1 VIHAA
6 LTSAYPT
13 EADARRAL
21 VGMPDDCPYLGV
33 WHAPT
38 CERPE
43 VHVFSDDADADELAR
58 AGWIR
63 A

>member
-1 VIHAA
+1 MIYVA
-6 LTSAYPT
+6 LVSAYPT
-13 EADARRAL
+13 EADARGAL
-21 VGMPDDCPYLGV
+21 GMVPADTPYLGL

-38 CERPE
+38 PDRPE
-43 VHVFSDDADADELAR
+43 VHVFSEEVDADDLTR

>member
-6 LTSAYPT
+6 LVSAYPT
-13 EADARRAL
+13 EADARRGL
-21 VGMPDDCPYLGV
+21 VGMPDDMPYLGL

-38 CERPE
+38 PERPE
-43 VHVFSDDADADELAR
+43 VHVFSDDTDADDLLR
-58 AGWIR
+58 AGWIH